1 MATEDVTIGL
11 PARKA
16 PDDLAYQWRRLGRV
30 ATVVAVYDPQLFS
43 RRVSLPPGM
52 DLWSLVA
59 TVATPTLLQYGGHSD
74 VVNVELAT
82 RLQRTMP
89 NCTVERVE
97 EAGHGLFTDQPDVF
111 AASVERFIEGGSA
124 EARFQSGGG

>member
-1 MATEDVTIGL
+1 MSRA
-11 PARKA
+11 PAHLVEESVRHGMRKNDA
-16 PDDLAYQWRRLGRV
+16 GRYV
-30 ATVVAVYDPQLFS
+30 WKYDPQLFS

-74 VVNVELAT
+74 VVNIELAT

-111 AASVERFIEGGSA
+111 AASVERFIEGGA
-124 EARFQSGGG
+124 AAA